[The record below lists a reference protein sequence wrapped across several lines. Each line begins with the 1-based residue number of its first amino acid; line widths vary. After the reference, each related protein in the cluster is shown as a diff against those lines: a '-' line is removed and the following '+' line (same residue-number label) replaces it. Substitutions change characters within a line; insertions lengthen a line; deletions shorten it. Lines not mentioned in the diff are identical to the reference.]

1 MLTTQRQKRH
11 LFLAKK
17 IRVIALIFLN
27 GQRQITMDHCSF
39 CAHHALLA
47 EEEATAL
54 STWAVA
60 CICGS
65 MRLEHILTLFAGA
78 LLEKQTV
85 VLCSNLGILSASVLS
100 IIPLIRPYR
109 WQSLLMP
116 ILPDDMLDFLD
127 APVPYIVSF
136 IFQLA
141 SLSSSAR
148 FLSVWNELYL
158 LCKVGGFCVLMCAL
172 VLLFHC
178 LIQANSLKANNL
190 TVMITLFCLMLVLTC
205 SV

>member
-116 ILPDDMLDFLD
+116 MTCWTF
-127 APVPYIVSF
+127 
-136 IFQLA
+136 
-141 SLSSSAR
+141 
-148 FLSVWNELYL
+148 W
-158 LCKVGGFCVLMCAL
+158 M
-172 VLLFHC
+172 LLFH
-178 LIQANSLKANNL
+178 
-190 TVMITLFCLMLVLTC
+190 TL
-205 SV
+205 